1 MTADTAE
8 QLAWQ
13 RRAHAVLRRLLDL
26 ADAGDPLPVAA
37 WTVASAGC
45 QVTGRFL
52 QAPPGRR
59 RGALTAWAD
68 ALGADV
74 RQGAAP
80 SGRVTVSAVTRSDE
94 DSLVRI
100 VLVADIWDAGSSD
113 TGP

>member
-1 MTADTAE
+1 MTDTAE

-13 RRAHAVLRRLLDL
+13 RRAYAVLGRLLDL
-26 ADAGDPLPVAA
+26 ADADEALPVAEWA
-37 WTVASAGC
+37 VASAGC

-68 ALGADV
+68 VLGADV
-74 RQGAAP
+74 RQGASP
-80 SGRVTVSAVTRSDE
+80 SGRVTVTGVTRSDE

-100 VLVADIWDAGSSD
+100 VLVADIWDDGIGGD
-113 TGP
+113 EDG